1 MAKNEV
7 VEVVLI
13 GRRKN
18 TLINGRRCVAA
29 TGVQFKDD
37 VIIDVLPASLVSPRL
52 RLVLHAQG

>member
-7 VEVVLI
+7 VVLI